1 MKSTHIFAIIVAA
14 ALPGAVLLAQPG
26 PPWTKDNPAKM
37 SEMDQKMEADM
48 KAQEAEL
55 DKLVADMNAATG
67 DKKMDAMAA
76 VVSKMV
82 EQRKAMHRN
91 MAGMHM
97 DMKGA
102 MECCKAGQKMHDMMK
117 DKMSSPKPGMH

>member
-1 MKSTHIFAIIVAA
+1 MKSIRILAIIVAA
-14 ALPGAVLLAQPG
+14 ALPGAVLLAQG
-26 PPWTKDNPAKM
+26 PPWMKDNPAKM

-55 DKLVADMNAATG
+55 DKLVAEMNAATG

-102 MECCKAGQKMHDMMK
+102 MDCCKEGQKMHDAMK
-117 DKMSSPKPGMH
+117 DKMSSPTPGMH